1 MEKHAK
7 KLSLSRETLRQLSSM
22 ETALVVGA
30 ATVTNATICVP
41 SCLCTQLH
49 CPGTNGCT

>member
-1 MEKHAK
+1 MKKHAK
-7 KLSLSRETLRQLSSM
+7 KLTLNRETLRRLSLKES
-22 ETALVVGA
+22 AGVAGGA
-30 ATVTNATICVP
+30 GITNATICVQ